1 MAETAITAK
10 EAVGNEI
17 LRGAA
22 ALNTVAGPEAAE
34 LLAEAPLEAPLPV
47 EDADEPVF
55 ETVWPNGEV
64 LDVEEKDVLVEVLPE
79 VDEEDLP
86 DALVVVEEL
95 EALLDEKAA
104 MEKEPVDPKT
114 SLMFVRFTN
123 SRV

>member
-10 EAVGNEI
+10 EAVGNAI

-22 ALNTVAGPEAAE
+22 ALNTVPEAAE

-79 VDEEDLP
+79 VVEEDLP

-114 SLMFVRFTN
+114 SLIFVRFTN